1 MEHNVSEHGLVR
13 ASFQRIEFELYG
25 EFIRFLQMNH
35 IGPAVASENIHA
47 TIVTN
52 GSLVGAFRRNDLA
65 KALKWMRA
73 KTRNKMVVPT

>member
-1 MEHNVSEHGLVR
+1 
-13 ASFQRIEFELYG
+13 
-25 EFIRFLQMNH
+25 MNH